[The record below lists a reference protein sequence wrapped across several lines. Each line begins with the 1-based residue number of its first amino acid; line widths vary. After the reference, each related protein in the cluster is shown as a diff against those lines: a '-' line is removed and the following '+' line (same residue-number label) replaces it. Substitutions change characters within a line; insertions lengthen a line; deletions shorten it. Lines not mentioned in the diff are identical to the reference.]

1 MASRDTSPTALRLG
15 QDLAPNPALP
25 GERRSF
31 MGHPRVNVEPI
42 PTKNPTNADLARGF
56 NQIHTC
62 LDETRGTLDRV
73 VAALGLDDKGKPVAG
88 LSTPRKA
95 FIRTVLAVTT
105 SIIVL
110 AGAYRFLVAISP
122 SVWALLKAVNTA
134 ILAGKI

>member
-1 MASRDTSPTALRLG
+1 MASRDLSPSALRLG
-15 QDLAPNPALP
+15 QDLAPNPELP

-56 NQIHTC
+56 NQLHTC
-62 LDETRGTLDRV
+62 HEDTKATVEKIAG
-73 VAALGLDDKGKPVAG
+73 ALGLDDKGKPVAG

-110 AGAYRFLVAISP
+110 AGVYRFLVAISP
-122 SVWALLKAVNTA
+122 SVWGLLKAINTA